1 VEIVELTAMG
11 NTSESVEMYLK
22 SIAEY
27 GGVHD
32 PVPIGRVAERLGVSP
47 VSASEMMKRLGE
59 QHLIN
64 HLPYKGVVLTDR
76 GRLLA
81 NSVIRRQRLWECFLV
96 DELKLDWAQAYDLS
110 CNLEHATDSEVTEA
124 LASFLRHPQQ
134 CPHGNPIPG
143 EDGWVDEHQFK
154 PLLDLDIGQPGY
166 VRAISPE
173 TSEVLAYLG
182 KRGIHPG
189 QRIILSGIAPMEGP
203 LTIKVGPANEGE
215 EVDLGQALAGLVWVE
230 LEVSK

>member
-1 VEIVELTAMG
+1 MSG
-11 NTSESVEMYLK
+11 TSESVEMYLK
-22 SIAEY
+22 SIAEF

-32 PVPIGRVAERLGVSP
+32 PVPIGRIAERLGVSP

-59 QHLIN
+59 QHLIK

-124 LASFLRHPQQ
+124 LASYLKHPEQ
-134 CPHGNPIPG
+134 CPHGNPIPD
-143 EDGWVDEHQFK
+143 EDGRVDEHCLK
-154 PLLDLDIGQPGY
+154 PLISLAIDQPAY

-173 TSEVLAYLG
+173 NSDVLAYLG
-182 KRGIHPG
+182 KRGIRPG
-189 QRIILSGIAPMEGP
+189 QRVVLSGIAPLQGP
-203 LTIKVGPANEGE
+203 LTVKVGQANMAE
-215 EVDLGQALAGLVWVE
+215 EIDLGQALAGLVLVE
-230 LEVSK
+230 VEVSK